1 MTPTRE
7 QVAAAIQRFLAES
20 LALGEAE
27 AAALVASG
35 SISAVLD
42 SLNLLDLVC
51 YLEAELGVKLR
62 AVDLTPRNFSTIDRI
77 ATLFASSVAASSNQ
91 P

>member
-7 QVAAAIQRFLAES
+7 QVAGAIERFLAES
-20 LALGEAE
+20 SPLDAAQ

-35 SISAVLD
+35 SISGVLD

-51 YLEAELGVKLR
+51 YLEAELGVQLG
-62 AVDLTPRNFSTIDRI
+62 AVDLTARNFSTIDRI
-77 ATLFASSVAASSNQ
+77 AALFASSAAAPPSQ